1 MPSQTEGTTGG
12 LATPTNDAGGHN
24 AAGLGADCH
33 PDRACYTCNQ
43 QRAPALASIIA
54 ARSTLAVIQARKRL
68 PKRSMARQ
76 SKPEEA
82 VGGAPNGSAGRFEA
96 QQPVRAPSPKEAM
109 QSPASARNP
118 AAAAVSPPPNGNS
131 DLRART
137 EEEHEQ
143 ALKRSERVGRRA
155 VLSICDGCM
164 TGSRSLA
171 RGKVPREE
179 VGEDGLAYRLDDLH

>member
-1 MPSQTEGTTGG
+1 
-12 LATPTNDAGGHN
+12 
-24 AAGLGADCH
+24 
-33 PDRACYTCNQ
+33 
-43 QRAPALASIIA
+43 
-54 ARSTLAVIQARKRL
+54 
-68 PKRSMARQ
+68 
-76 SKPEEA
+76 
-82 VGGAPNGSAGRFEA
+82 VGRGPNVPAGRFEP
-96 QQPVRAPSPKEAM
+96 QQPVRAPSVPKAAM
-109 QSPASARNP
+109 QSSASARNP

-137 EEEHEQ
+137 AEEYEQ

-171 RGKVPREE
+171 RGTVPREE